1 MTAPEIIAVLNSALF
16 RDSRSEKA
24 IAKAA
29 GLGVNTIRHF
39 RNKQTI
45 RLDTLTMLC
54 NTLGLEVVVREKT
67 GRKEGK

>member
-1 MTAPEIIAVLNSALF
+1 MTPAEIIAAINSALF

-24 IAKAA
+24 IAQAA

-45 RLDTLTMLC
+45 RLDTLTMFC

>member
-1 MTAPEIIAVLNSALF
+1 MTPSEIIAAINSALF
-16 RDSRSEKA
+16 RDARTEVT

-39 RNKQTI
+39 RNTGNIQ
-45 RLDTLTMLC
+45 LDTLLMLC
-54 NTLGLEVVVREKT
+54 AELGLEVVVREKT